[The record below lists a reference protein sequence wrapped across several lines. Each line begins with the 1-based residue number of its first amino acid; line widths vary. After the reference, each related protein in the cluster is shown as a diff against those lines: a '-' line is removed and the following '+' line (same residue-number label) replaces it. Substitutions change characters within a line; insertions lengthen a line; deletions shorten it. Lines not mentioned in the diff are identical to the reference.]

1 MSTTANKP
9 WAARLSARL
18 LTPFVDTAL
27 QPNHLTALRLAVGL
41 AGVAAFCEGSMPNL
55 AALLI
60 VLSNF
65 LDHADGELARMT
77 GRFSRFGHYFDLA
90 SDAIVTIGMFVGI
103 GVGLSDA
110 HPDAPTML
118 MGLTAGVAIA
128 LMFHLRNKLET
139 RLGKQAVAQPMLG
152 GFQVDDIMF
161 LLPLVTLSGVLFE
174 FLVAATLGAPL
185 ALIIIAAHYVYT
197 LRRIDA
203 DAS

>member
-1 MSTTANKP
+1 MSATANKP

-18 LTPFVDTAL
+18 LAPFVDTSL
-27 QPNHLTALRLAVGL
+27 QPNHLTALRLAIGL
-41 AGVAAFCEGSMPNL
+41 AGIAAFCVGSLPNV

-65 LDHADGELARMT
+65 LDHADGEFARMT
-77 GRFSRFGHYFDLA
+77 GRYSRFGHYFDLA

-103 GVGLSDA
+103 GVGLA
-110 HPDAPTML
+110 GTHPEAPTTF

-128 LMFHLRNKLET
+128 LMFHLRNNLET

-161 LLPLVTLSGVLFE
+161 LLPLVTLSGVLFQ
-174 FLVAATLGAPL
+174 FLVAATIGAPL
-185 ALIIIAAHYVYT
+185 ALVVVFAHYRYT
-197 LRRIDA
+197 MRRISSTA
-203 DAS
+203 P